1 MDIVL
6 WRNLAA
12 YTAGTAM
19 AMLLALLAAKA
30 LVTAMSAM

>member
-12 YTAGTAM
+12 YAVATAV
-19 AMLLALLAAKA
+19 AMLLALLAAKT
-30 LVTAMSAM
+30 LVTVLSVM